1 METTFWSPDLDKRR
15 GKQYIYCMET
25 SLPEQNSIATHRQ
38 VRAYGHELLRRN
50 VIEAACRLLREEGP
64 ESLTVRRV
72 AQTLDCSTKII
83 YTMFKGKD
91 GLADALY
98 LEGCAHL
105 AHTIAQVP
113 KAATPAA
120 YLRAIAWAYWTFT
133 LAHPSFY
140 LVMFCGAIP
149 HYQPSVT
156 SLHTTVTAFE
166 VVIEM
171 LQRYRNEEMLPAND
185 DLALITQA
193 FWAALHGVASLH
205 LLGHFASQEEATAVF
220 GRTVEAM
227 IRSLFSTS

>member
-1 METTFWSPDLDKRR
+1 MRYSC
-15 GKQYIYCMET
+15 CMET
-25 SLPEQNSIATHRQ
+25 VLPEQNAIATHQQ

-50 VIEAACRLLREEGP
+50 VIDAACRLLREEGP
-64 ESLTVRRV
+64 EALTVRRV

-98 LEGCAHL
+98 LEGCARL

-113 KAATPAA
+113 GAATPSA
-120 YLRAIAWAYWTFT
+120 YLRAVARAYWTFT

-149 HYQPSVT
+149 HYQPSAT
-156 SLHTTVTAFE
+156 SLHTTLTAFE

-171 LQRYRNEEMLPAND
+171 LQHYRNEKMLPAHD
-185 DLALITQA
+185 DLALLTQA
-193 FWAALHGVASLH
+193 LWAALHGVASLH

-220 GRTVEAM
+220 ERTVEAM
-227 IRSLFSTS
+227 IRSLFSES

>member
-1 METTFWSPDLDKRR
+1 
-15 GKQYIYCMET
+15 MET
-25 SLPEQNSIATHRQ
+25 SLPEQNTIATHREA
-38 VRAYGHELLRRN
+38 RAYGHELLRRN
-50 VIEAACRLLREEGP
+50 VIEAASRLLREEGP
-64 ESLTVRRV
+64 EAITVRRV

-98 LEGCAHL
+98 LEGCARL

-120 YLRAIAWAYWTFT
+120 YLRAVAWAYWTFT

-149 HYQPSVT
+149 HYQPSAT
-156 SLHTTVTAFE
+156 SLHSTITAFE

-171 LQRYRNEEMLPAND
+171 LQRYQEAKKLPASD
-185 DLALITQA
+185 DLALVTQT

-205 LLGHFASQEEATAVF
+205 LLGHFSSQEEATAVF
-220 GRTVEAM
+220 GRMVEAM
-227 IRSLFSTS
+227 IRSLFSAS